1 MYAVITNSTLGKSI
15 RLDNIID
22 EGHSYG
28 IYNGYYYTYKLRFYA
43 TEEYNSIPNI
53 YSKFNFPI
61 DKIEIHESRENDT
74 GEIEDIVVRTI
85 EDAHTVM
92 NIRIYIDTEVVRQY
106 RQYGD
111 KFDSNKTLIVDIT
124 FGE

>member
-15 RLDNIID
+15 MLVNIID

-61 DKIEIHESRENDT
+61 DRIEIHESRKND
-74 GEIEDIVVRTI
+74 EEEVEDIVVRTI

-111 KFDSNKTLIVDIT
+111 KFDSNDVLIVDIT
-124 FGE
+124 LGQ